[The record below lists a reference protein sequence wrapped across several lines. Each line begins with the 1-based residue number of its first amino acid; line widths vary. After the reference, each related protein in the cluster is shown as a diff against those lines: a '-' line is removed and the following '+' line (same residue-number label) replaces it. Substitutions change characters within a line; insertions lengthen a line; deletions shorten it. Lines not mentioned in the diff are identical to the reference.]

1 VIGVETAPLLFVVS
15 FAAAAAASALTWLAS
30 RGSRDRARGKAGVR
44 SAEATAAAGRADLLG
59 AILEHAPTA
68 VVLYDNLGKVVF
80 SNPAARTLLAEGA
93 TLDGLNFL
101 DLLASAPAPLREAA
115 LADEDAVFSLEQ
127 GEGREAFRLARR
139 NAVLDGEPHV
149 LLLLDRLTRELSRSE
164 AAGYKRLIR
173 LLCHELNNSL
183 APVSSLIHTARV
195 VLQNPSRLE
204 RLGTV
209 LDTID
214 ERATHLRTFVDGYAR
229 FARLPTP
236 HRSAVAWDGFV
247 TRLSTLYPT
256 VTFAPAPHGEGWF
269 DAAQLE
275 QAVINLVKNALEAGG
290 AEASTEVSIESLPQG
305 GARFTVSDRG
315 LGMSPE
321 VQEQALLPFFST
333 KEGGNGLGLP
343 LCKEIAEGH
352 GGTFGFA
359 AREGGGLS
367 VTLTLPG
374 RASPASLAHA
384 GRLTLTR
391 G

>member
-1 VIGVETAPLLFVVS
+1 MQTANLLIVVLM
-15 FAAAAAASALTWLAS
+15 AAAAGSAMTWLVL
-30 RGSRDRARGKAGVR
+30 RGPRDRARAV
-44 SAEATAAAGRADLLG
+44 AEGRGAQATAAERRADRLG
-59 AILEHAPTA
+59 AILEHAPMA
-68 VVLYDNLGKVVF
+68 LILYGNLGRVTF
-80 SNPAARTLLAEGA
+80 SNPAARALLAEGG

-139 NAVLDGEPHV
+139 NVVLEGEPHV
-149 LLLLDRLTRELSRSE
+149 LLLLERLTRELSRSE

-195 VLQNPSRLE
+195 VLQNPARLD

-214 ERATHLRTFVDGYAR
+214 ERASHLRTFIDGYAL

-236 HRSAVAWDGFV
+236 RPAAVPWDGFV
-247 TRLSTLYPT
+247 ARLATLYPG
-256 VTFAPAPHGEGWF
+256 VSFAPAPHGEGWF
-269 DAAQLE
+269 DAGQLE

-290 AEASTEVSIESLPQG
+290 AAGCTEVSIESMPQG
-305 GARFTVSDRG
+305 GARLTVSDRG
-315 LGMSPE
+315 LGMSAE
-321 VQEQALLPFFST
+321 VQQQALLPFFST

-343 LCKEIAEGH
+343 LCKEIVEGH
-352 GGTFGFA
+352 GGTLAFS
-359 AREGGGLS
+359 ARQGGGLS
-367 VTLTLPG
+367 VTLALPG
-374 RASPASLAHA
+374 HASPASIAHV
-384 GRLTLTR
+384 GKLTLTR

>member
-1 VIGVETAPLLFVVS
+1 VIGVQTVLLVLAVLLV
-15 FAAAAAASALTWLAS
+15 AGTGSAVTWLVS
-30 RGSRDRARGKAGVR
+30 RGSRGRARGR
-44 SAEATAAAGRADLLG
+44 AEEVTAAGRRVELLG
-59 AILEHAPTA
+59 AILEHSPTA
-68 VVLYDNLGKVVF
+68 VVLYGNLGQVAF
-80 SNPAARTLLAEGA
+80 SNPAARQLLAEGG

-139 NAVLDGEPHV
+139 HVVLDGEPHI

-183 APVSSLIHTARV
+183 APVGSLIHTARV
-195 VLQNPSRLE
+195 VLQNPAHLE
-204 RLGTV
+204 KLGTV

-214 ERATHLRTFVDGYAR
+214 ERATHLRTFVEGYAR

-236 HRSAVAWDGFV
+236 HPSSVPWDGFV
-247 TRLSTLYPT
+247 ARLSTLYPN
-256 VTFAPAPHGEGWF
+256 VVFAPAPPGDGWF

-275 QAVINLVKNALEAGG
+275 QVVINLVKNALESGGTVAG
-290 AEASTEVSIESLPQG
+290 AEVSIESMPQG
-305 GARFTVSDRG
+305 GARLTVSDRG
-315 LGMSPE
+315 LGMSAE
-321 VQEQALLPFFST
+321 VQQQALLPFFST

-343 LCKEIAEGH
+343 LCKEIVEGH

-359 AREGGGLS
+359 PREGGGLS
-367 VTLTLPG
+367 VTLALPG
-374 RASPASLAHA
+374 HAPPASIAQA

>member
-1 VIGVETAPLLFVVS
+1 MQTVLLLLAVLLIAGTGS
-15 FAAAAAASALTWLAS
+15 LLTWLVS
-30 RGSRDRARGKAGVR
+30 RPSRDRARGRAAEVM
-44 SAEATAAAGRADLLG
+44 AEARRVELLG
-59 AILEHAPTA
+59 AILDHAPTA
-68 VVLYDNLGKVVF
+68 VVLYGNLGQVAF
-80 SNPAARTLLAEGA
+80 SNPAARALLAEGG

-139 NAVLDGEPHV
+139 HVVLDGEPHI
-149 LLLLDRLTRELSRSE
+149 LLLLDRLTRELSRNE

-183 APVSSLIHTARV
+183 APVRSLIHTARV
-195 VLQNPSRLE
+195 VLENPVHLE

-214 ERATHLRTFVDGYAR
+214 ERASHLHTFVDGYAR

-236 HRSAVAWDGFV
+236 HPSAVPWDRFV
-247 TRLSTLYPT
+247 ARLSTLYPT
-256 VTFAPAPHGEGWF
+256 VAFAPAPSGEGWF
-269 DAAQLE
+269 DAALLE
-275 QAVINLVKNALEAGG
+275 QVVINLVKNALEAGG
-290 AEASTEVSIESLPQG
+290 ADASTEVSIEAMPQG
-305 GARFTVSDRG
+305 GARLTVSDRG
-315 LGMSPE
+315 LGMSAE
-321 VQEQALLPFFST
+321 VQQQALLPFFST

-343 LCKEIAEGH
+343 LCKEIVEGH

-367 VTLTLPG
+367 VTLALPG
-374 RASPASLAHA
+374 HASPASIAHA

>member
-1 VIGVETAPLLFVVS
+1 VIGVQTVLLVLAVLLV
-15 FAAAAAASALTWLAS
+15 AGTGSALTWLVS
-30 RGSRDRARGKAGVR
+30 RGSRGRARGR
-44 SAEATAAAGRADLLG
+44 AEEITAAGRRLELLG
-59 AILEHAPTA
+59 AILEHSPTA
-68 VVLYDNLGKVVF
+68 VVLYGNLGQVAF
-80 SNPAARTLLAEGA
+80 SNPAARQLLAEGA

-139 NAVLDGEPHV
+139 HVVLDGEPHI

-195 VLQNPSRLE
+195 VVQNPAHLE

-214 ERATHLRTFVDGYAR
+214 ERATHLRTFVEGYAR

-236 HRSAVAWDGFV
+236 HPSSVPWDGFV
-247 TRLSTLYPT
+247 ARLSTLYPS
-256 VTFAPAPHGEGWF
+256 VAFAQAPPGDGWF

-275 QAVINLVKNALEAGG
+275 QVVINLVKNALESGG
-290 AEASTEVSIESLPQG
+290 AVASAEVSIESMPQG
-305 GARFTVSDRG
+305 GARLTVSDRG
-315 LGMSPE
+315 LGMSAE
-321 VQEQALLPFFST
+321 VQQQALLPFFST

-343 LCKEIAEGH
+343 LCKEIVEGH

-367 VTLTLPG
+367 VTLALPG
-374 RASPASLAHA
+374 HASPASIAHA

>member
-1 VIGVETAPLLFVVS
+1 VIGVQTVLLLLAVLLI
-15 FAAAAAASALTWLAS
+15 AGTGSALTWLAS
-30 RGSRDRARGKAGVR
+30 RGSRRQARGRTEEVR
-44 SAEATAAAGRADLLG
+44 VAGRRVELLG
-59 AILEHAPTA
+59 AILEHSPAA
-68 VVLYDNLGKVVF
+68 VVLYSNLGQVAF
-80 SNPAARTLLAEGA
+80 SNHAARALLAEGG

-101 DLLASAPAPLREAA
+101 DLLASAPAPLREAV
-115 LADEDAVFSLEQ
+115 LADEDAVFALEQ

-139 NAVLDGEPHV
+139 HVVLDGEPHI
-149 LLLLDRLTRELSRSE
+149 LLLLDRLTRELSRNE

-195 VLQNPSRLE
+195 VLQNPSHLD

-214 ERATHLRTFVDGYAR
+214 ERANHLRTFVDGYAR

-236 HRSAVAWDGFV
+236 HHSAVPWGRFV
-247 TRLSTLYPT
+247 ARLSTLYPS
-256 VTFAPAPHGEGWF
+256 VAFAPAPSGEGWF

-275 QAVINLVKNALEAGG
+275 QVVINLVKNALEAGG
-290 AEASTEVSIESLPQG
+290 ADASTEVSIESMPQG
-305 GARFTVSDRG
+305 GARLTVSDRG
-315 LGMSPE
+315 LGMSAE
-321 VQEQALLPFFST
+321 VQQQALLPFFST

-343 LCKEIAEGH
+343 LCKEIVEGH

-367 VTLTLPG
+367 VTLALPG
-374 RASPASLAHA
+374 HASPASIAHA

>member
-1 VIGVETAPLLFVVS
+1 METTPLLTAVS
-15 FAAAAAASALTWLAS
+15 LVSAAAAAALTWLAS
-30 RGSRDRARGKAGVR
+30 RGPRDRGLGKAGAR
-44 SAEATAAAGRADLLG
+44 GAEATAAARHADLLG
-59 AILEHAPTA
+59 AILGHSPTA
-68 VVLYDNLGKVVF
+68 VVLYDNLGKVAF
-80 SNPAARTLLAEGA
+80 SNPAARALLAEGG

-101 DLLASAPAPLREAA
+101 DLLASAPVPLREAA
-115 LADEDAVFSLEQ
+115 LAAEDAVFSLEQ
-127 GEGREAFRLARR
+127 EEGREAFRLARR
-139 NAVLDGEPHV
+139 NVVLDGEPYV
-149 LLLLDRLTRELSRSE
+149 LLLLDRLTRELSRNE

-195 VLQNPSRLE
+195 VLQNPSRLD

-214 ERATHLRTFVDGYAR
+214 ERATHLRAFVDGYAR

-236 HRSAVAWDGFV
+236 HRTAVALEGFV
-247 TRLSTLYPT
+247 ARLSTLYPN
-256 VTFAPAPHGEGWF
+256 VAFAPAPQGEGWF
-269 DAAQLE
+269 DAVQLE

-290 AEASTEVSIESLPQG
+290 VEASTEVSIESLPQG

-315 LGMSPE
+315 LGMSAE

-374 RASPASLAHA
+374 RASPASITHA

>member
-1 VIGVETAPLLFVVS
+1 MQTVLLLLAILLV
-15 FAAAAAASALTWLAS
+15 AGTGSAVTWLVS
-30 RGSRDRARGKAGVR
+30 RGSRGRTRGTADAVT
-44 SAEATAAAGRADLLG
+44 ATARRVELLA
-59 AILEHAPTA
+59 AILEHSPSA
-68 VVLYDNLGKVVF
+68 VVLYGNLGQVAF
-80 SNPAARTLLAEGA
+80 SNPAARALLAEGGS
-93 TLDGLNFL
+93 LDGLNFL

-115 LADEDAVFSLEQ
+115 LADEDAVFSLDQ

-139 NAVLDGEPHV
+139 NVVLEGEPHI
-149 LLLLDRLTRELSRSE
+149 LLLLDRLTRELSRNE

-195 VLQNPSRLE
+195 VLQNPAHLD

-214 ERATHLRTFVDGYAR
+214 ERATHLRTFVEGYAR

-236 HRSAVAWDGFV
+236 HPSAVPWDRFV
-247 TRLSTLYPT
+247 GRLSTLYPS
-256 VTFAPAPHGEGWF
+256 VTFAAAPSGEGWF

-275 QAVINLVKNALEAGG
+275 QVVINLVKNALEAGG
-290 AEASTEVSIESLPQG
+290 AVASTDVLIESMAKG
-305 GARFTVSDRG
+305 GARLTVSDRG
-315 LGMSPE
+315 LGMSAE
-321 VQEQALLPFFST
+321 VQQQALLPFFST
-333 KEGGNGLGLP
+333 KKGGNGLGLP
-343 LCKEIAEGH
+343 LCKEIVEGH
-352 GGTFGFA
+352 GGTFAFA

-367 VTLTLPG
+367 VTLALPG
-374 RASPASLAHA
+374 HAPPASIAHA